1 MKLRHF
7 DLEDAA
13 PLAAHTQAGLPPLE
27 HEITHLNKSSLLKGV
42 AFVIALSMTLL
53 VIYLFYRIFFQA
65 QDVSGWQLISRTLHD
80 PMFWSAVLVGLIAQT
95 VDGALGMAYGLTCS
109 SFLMATGASPALAS
123 GATHL
128 AEVFTTGASGIS
140 HIKLGNVNKKLF
152 LSLLIPG
159 ILGALLGTYL
169 LTSIDGKVL
178 KPYITAYLLLMGVY
192 ILTKAFR
199 TFRPKAVIEAKK
211 IAPLALLG
219 GFVDTTG
226 GGGWGPV
233 VTTSLVGAG
242 HNPRSTIGSVN
253 LAEFFL
259 TIVTA
264 AAFFTL
270 LDETVWVLVAGIVVG
285 GLFAAPFAAY
295 ATKYF
300 STKTLLVLVGLL
312 ISCVSLFN
320 FSKIF
325 A

>member
-7 DLEDAA
+7 DLEDAS
-13 PLAAHTQAGLPPLE
+13 PLTAHTQAGLPPLE

-42 AFVIALSMTLL
+42 AFVIALSLSLL
-53 VIYLFYRIFFQA
+53 VVYLLYRIFYQA
-65 QDVSGWQLISRTLHD
+65 QNVSGWQLISQTLHD

-95 VDGALGMAYGLTCS
+95 VDGALGMAYGITCS
-109 SFLMATGASPALAS
+109 SFLMATGAPPALAS

-159 ILGALLGTYL
+159 VLGVLLGTYV
-169 LTSIDGKVL
+169 LTSIEGKVL
-178 KPYITAYLLLMGVY
+178 KPYITVYLLLMGIY

-199 TFRPKAVIEAKK
+199 TFRPKTVIETKK

-219 GFVDTTG
+219 GFVDVTG

-285 GLFAAPFAAY
+285 GLLAAPFAAY

-320 FSKIF
+320 FSNIF